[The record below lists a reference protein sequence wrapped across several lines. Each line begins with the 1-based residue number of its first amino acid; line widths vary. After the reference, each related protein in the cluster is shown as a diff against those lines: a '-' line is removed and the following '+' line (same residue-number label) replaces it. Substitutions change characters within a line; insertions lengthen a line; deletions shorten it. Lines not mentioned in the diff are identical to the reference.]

1 MPYNYEK
8 SSKNNGKTNSY
19 TLKNKFIYLNHELPN
34 VCIAFPCATASRYLV
49 YKHMHT

>member
-1 MPYNYEK
+1 MKNQVKIMEK
-8 SSKNNGKTNSY
+8 QI
-19 TLKNKFIYLNHELPN
+19 LIYLNHELPN